1 MQQEKVTEILDVIDD
16 VLREN
21 DLPLVLPEYRAEYE
35 DSKKEGNEA
44 FIYGDIYYE
53 LEDALKE
60 IPSKEERYQELLNK
74 AIEGLGVGL
83 NIPTLIS
90 DLLDLGFTPK
100 ELEEDFNFSKQDI
113 QDGYRYSL
121 FFRGMSDD
129 DDFRLYEVA
138 EDAIEHNRKD

>member
-1 MQQEKVTEILDVIDD
+1 MQQEKVTEILDVMDD
-16 VLREN
+16 VLKAN
-21 DLPLVLPEYRAEYE
+21 GLTLVLPEDMKEYQETKE
-35 DSKKEGNEA
+35 DGNGA
-44 FIYGDIYYE
+44 SIYGDIYFA
-53 LEDALKE
+53 LEEALKE
-60 IPSKEERYQELLNK
+60 IPSKEDRYKDLLNK

-138 EDAIEHNRKD
+138 EDAIEQ

>member
-16 VLREN
+16 VLRAN

-90 DLLDLGFTPK
+90 DLLDLGFTQK

-121 FFRGMSDD
+121 FFRGMDD
-129 DDFRLYEVA
+129 NDDFRLYEVA
-138 EDAIEHNRKD
+138 EDAIEQ

>member
-121 FFRGMSDD
+121 FFRGMSDN

-138 EDAIEHNRKD
+138 EDAIEQ

>member
-1 MQQEKVTEILDVIDD
+1 MQQERVTEILDVIDD
-16 VLREN
+16 VLRQN

-44 FIYGDIYYE
+44 FIYGDIYYA

-60 IPSKEERYQELLNK
+60 IPSKEERYKNLLEK
-74 AIEGLGVGL
+74 AIDRLGVGL
-83 NIPTLIS
+83 NIPTWIY

-113 QDGYRYSL
+113 QDV
-121 FFRGMSDD
+121 
-129 DDFRLYEVA
+129 LYEMA
-138 EDAIEHNRKD
+138 EDAIEQ

>member
-60 IPSKEERYQELLNK
+60 IPSKEERYQELLNN

-90 DLLDLGFTPK
+90 DLLDLGFTQK

-113 QDGYRYSL
+113 QDGDRYSL
-121 FFRGMSDD
+121 FFRGMDD
-129 DDFRLYEVA
+129 KDDFRLYEVA
-138 EDAIEHNRKD
+138 EDAIEQQ

>member
-16 VLREN
+16 VLRKN
-21 DLPLVLPEYRAEYE
+21 DFPLVLPEYRAEYE
-35 DSKKEGNEA
+35 DSKAEGNEA

-90 DLLDLGFTPK
+90 DLLDLGFTSK

-121 FFRGMSDD
+121 FFRGMSDN

-138 EDAIEHNRKD
+138 EDAIEQ

>member
-1 MQQEKVTEILDVIDD
+1 MQQEKVTEILDAIDD

-121 FFRGMSDD
+121 FFRGMSDK

-138 EDAIEHNRKD
+138 EDANA